1 MGALAAIGP
10 SPSTTTTVI
19 TTYPSISPPTAGPTT
34 RPRTPA
40 AMMYAQSGPGTAISA
55 KDSAANA
62 MITLVSTIS
71 LPQTILPTWE
81 NSTVKPAQCA
91 PYFQSQTNRK
101 STRLNSSHV
110 S

>member
-1 MGALAAIGP
+1 
-10 SPSTTTTVI
+10 
-19 TTYPSISPPTAGPTT
+19 
-34 RPRTPA
+34 
-40 AMMYAQSGPGTAISA
+40 MMYAQSGPGTAISA

-91 PYFQSQTNRK
+91 PYFQSQTRQMEKIYCENGDLAQDSVGADKAGANKLWHTGHNGER
-101 STRLNSSHV
+101 NHFNI
-110 S
+110 